1 MDQWEKDLHFQNI
14 PRPKSRYTMKV
25 TLTRIGKPHALQKEV
40 PSIVVKTNASALELN
55 RTTLGGSTF
64 YSRSQSIASIFLR
77 PMTNS
82 ITKFELILRP
92 SQRGAEQSQ
101 ILVNG
106 ERVVAN
112 IEIPLT
118 PGSLIHFF
126 GRQNNTL
133 SQYIVEK
140 HEQLAGNTTTASSSS
155 SSSSLSVA
163 ATPSRKRM
171 RPSQSD
177 TVNDTIDEIQQQS
190 NEATEKVFA
199 IVCDDGGGG
208 GVTVTPTMTLFDAR
222 ALLLEE
228 FDDDQLPMGVKNGTV
243 DFYFEIAGV
252 RLSTSQEK
260 KKIPMQMT
268 DQVKLVPKPKRRKV
282 VAKETTAPVAEIKAV
297 LVSGD
302 KKAQQEEEPEPKPEQ
317 EKEKEQE
324 IVIAMEIDEMEL
336 PKSNTQQDEKEKEK
350 TKKGPPKKQAA
361 ITLSSDDDD
370 DEDDAIMEQQ
380 KKNVEEMDD
389 EEDEDDEDEDDE
401 DEDEDEDVM
410 EVDGST
416 PATAATDP
424 HFKQNQASTS
434 CNKVLTNVQKI
445 VKENPLL
452 TNEERRNEWLNQI
465 TEIRSRGIP
474 KTVVGVLGNTGVGK
488 SSLLNALLGEASI
501 LPTSG
506 SRGCTAAVVELRYNA
521 ALLETPEQLD
531 NAAAV
536 TSSSS
541 SSSSSSFKKTV
552 PVYDGVVEFIQLG
565 EWQTELR
572 VLVAEICTQDSH
584 TLYQSPPM
592 EQTSPDAHAAWQ
604 KIEQVYGA
612 GRLQRF
618 QTSAPQQHVFDRLA
632 NDRRVVELL
641 TPTAPGATFNS
652 HRVQEGSVA
661 PGSKEAV
668 ALANGSESGRL
679 RKRKKGL
686 AKAFRAKI
694 NDYVYRKGNGDQPQS
709 WPLIRCVKVA
719 GPWKVLNSGACLVD
733 LPGVRDANAARA
745 KVAAKYLQECSL
757 IWIVVRSKLKNL
769 RMY

>member
-1 MDQWEKDLHFQNI
+1 MAIDTRNLNKKVGKIFPFKH
-14 PRPKSRYTMKV
+14 TMEA
-25 TLTRIGKPHALQKEV
+25 TLTRIGKPHALQKEL
-40 PSIVVKTNASALELN
+40 PSIVVKNATLELN

-118 PGSLIHFF
+118 QGSLIHFF
-126 GRQNNTL
+126 GRENNTL
-133 SQYIVEK
+133 SQYQVEK
-140 HEQLAGNTTTASSSS
+140 HEQLEGNTTTAASSSS

-177 TVNDTIDEIQQQS
+177 TVNDTIDEIQQQP
-190 NEATEKVFA
+190 NGATEKVFA

-208 GVTVTPTMTLFDAR
+208 GVTVTPSMTLFDVR
-222 ALLLEE
+222 SLLLEE
-228 FDDDQLPMGVKNGTV
+228 FDDDQLPMGVKNGSV

-260 KKIPMQMT
+260 KKIPMQIT

-324 IVIAMEIDEMEL
+324 IVVAMEIDEMEL
-336 PKSNTQQDEKEKEK
+336 PKSNTQQDQKKKEKK
-350 TKKGPPKKQAA
+350 VSPKKQAA

-370 DEDDAIMEQQ
+370 DEDDVMMEQK
-380 KKNVEEMDD
+380 KKNIEEMD
-389 EEDEDDEDEDDE
+389 DEDDEDEDDE
-401 DEDEDEDVM
+401 DDEDVM

-531 NAAAV
+531 NAAAAAAAAA

-618 QTSAPQQHVFDRLA
+618 QKSAPQQHVYDRLA